1 MVGESYFLS
10 PTYRRTLQN
19 SNENSLKGGVR
30 NTGMEKFAIF
40 DGNGRFSR
48 NGRLRDR
55 LVDVVVTM
63 DH

>member
-1 MVGESYFLS
+1 MIFFEPHV
-10 PTYRRTLQN
+10 PPLQN